1 VTGSDAPLVILE
13 SAPVGSFSD
22 GSAARQYAG
31 ELQCLPV
38 LVESHPALS
47 ILTEWQGIPFFIP
60 PEKRDLRAATLRGY
74 LHEGVQGFA
83 SPGGPWRFPGGVKYA
98 QRWVYKA
105 RQKL

>member
-1 VTGSDAPLVILE
+1 MTGPDAP
-13 SAPVGSFSD
+13 PVLWGSTFVDCFSD

-60 PEKRDLRAATLRGY
+60 PEKRDLRAATFRGY

-83 SPGGPWRFPGGVKYA
+83 SPGGPWRFLGGVKYA
-98 QRWVYKA
+98 
-105 RQKL
+105 